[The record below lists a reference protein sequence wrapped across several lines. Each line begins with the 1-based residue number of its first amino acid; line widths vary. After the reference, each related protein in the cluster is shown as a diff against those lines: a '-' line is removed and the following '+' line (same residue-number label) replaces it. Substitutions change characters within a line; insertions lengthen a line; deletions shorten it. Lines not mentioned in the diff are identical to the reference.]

1 MAKRSLDLAVALVG
15 LAVLSPLILVIAL
28 AIRLTIGTPVYFRQV
43 RPGRESRPF
52 TLLKF
57 RTMNSST
64 DVRGE
69 LLPDAQRLTRFGTI
83 LRRSSLDELPQL
95 WNVLVGDMSL
105 VGPRPLMM
113 QYLGRYTPEQA
124 RRHEVPPGI
133 TGWAQIN
140 GRNSVT
146 WEERFRLD
154 VWYVDNRSFL
164 LDLRILALTTWRVL
178 KREGISPRGHSFMPE
193 FMGTQQS
200 GLNSDS
206 RQSDTGA

>member
-1 MAKRSLDLAVALVG
+1 MAKRSLDLAGALVG
-15 LAVLSPLILVIAL
+15 LVVLAPLILVIAL
-28 AIRLTIGTPVYFRQV
+28 AIRVTMGGPVFFRQI
-43 RPGRESRPF
+43 RPGGEACPF

-57 RTMNSST
+57 RTMNDST

-69 LLPDAQRLTRFGTI
+69 LLPDAQRLTRFGTF

-95 WNVLVGDMSL
+95 WNVLRGDMSL

-113 QYLGRYTPEQA
+113 QYLERYTPEQA

-140 GRNSVT
+140 GRNSVK
-146 WEERFRLD
+146 WEDRFRLD
-154 VWYVDNRSFL
+154 LWYVEHRSFL
-164 LDLRILALTTWRVL
+164 LDLRILALTAWRVV
-178 KREGISPRGHSFMPE
+178 KREGISQQGHSTMPE